1 MGKELYF
8 YILNEISRTMSQKR
22 LFLLD
27 AYALIFRGYYAFI
40 KNPRINSK
48 GMDTSAIMGFMNS
61 LMDVIRR
68 EKPDHLAVA
77 FDKGGSD
84 YRNEMYQEY
93 KAHRDETPEA
103 IKIAIPYIQ
112 NLLRAMHIPIIE
124 KAGFEADDLIGTLAK
139 QAEKEG
145 FQVFMV
151 TPDKDFA
158 QLVSENIFMYKPAR
172 MGNGIEI
179 WGIPEVLEKFEIER
193 PEQVIDFLGM
203 MGDAADNIPGLP
215 GVGEKTAKKFL
226 AEYGSMENLLAN
238 THELKGA
245 IKLKIEANKELGL
258 LSKKLATILLDC
270 PVTFDANDYELS
282 KPDVEKTDD
291 LFQEL
296 EFRQMKT
303 QFDKLFGSGKEY
315 DEIDENGNGT
325 SDEVIQK
332 KPAAK
337 KSNEDQFDLFGFSDA
352 SDETTPTNS
361 YYATLENTE
370 HFYQIIQGD
379 LPVKLLLQNLSNQN
393 SVCFDTETT
402 GIDALNAELVGIAF
416 SFEKGK
422 GFYVPFPEDQEEA
435 QLLIEKFRPFFEN
448 ENIEKIGQNLKY
460 DLKILSRYNIQVKGK
475 LFDTM
480 IAHYLI
486 NPDMRHN
493 MDILSETYLK
503 YAPKSIEDLIGKKGK
518 NQLSMRTV
526 PLEDAKE
533 YAVEDADITFQLK
546 EHFQPIL
553 EKVGTKKLFDEI
565 EIPLVQVLAD
575 METEGIN
582 LDVPFLKNMSIE
594 MQKDIDT
601 FEEQIYET
609 AGEKFNLASPKQL
622 GEVLF
627 DKMKIGGAKQKKTK
641 TGQYATGE
649 EVLSFLADE
658 HQIVR
663 DILEWRQMVKLQST
677 YIDALP
683 NQVDQK
689 TGRVHTDYMQTVAA
703 TGRLSSTNPNLQNIP
718 IRTEKGRLIRKAFIA
733 RDENY
738 TLLAAD
744 YSQIELRIIA
754 AISGEENM
762 IKAFQNHEDIHRS
775 TAAKVFNVP
784 LEEVT
789 KEQRSQAKTVN
800 FGIIYG
806 VSAFGL
812 SNQTNLSRKE
822 SAELIETYYQ
832 TYPKLKAYMAN
843 QVDFAREN
851 GYVETVSG
859 RRRYLKDINSANAI
873 VRGGA
878 ERNAVNA
885 PIQGSAADIIKIA
898 MINIHNK
905 LTSENWQSK
914 MLLQVHDELVF
925 DVHNSELEK
934 IQPMIKYEMENAFK
948 MAVPLDVEIGLGK
961 NWLEAH

>member
-1 MGKELYF
+1 
-8 YILNEISRTMSQKR
+8 MSQQKR

-27 AYALIFRGYYAFI
+27 AYALIFRGYFAFI

-48 GMDTSAIMGFMNS
+48 GMDTSAIMGFMNA
-61 LMDVIRR
+61 LMDVIKR

-77 FDKGGSD
+77 FDNGGSQL
-84 YRNEMYQEY
+84 RNEIYPEY
-93 KAHRDETPEA
+93 KAHRDATPEA
-103 IKIAIPYIQ
+103 IKIALPYIQ
-112 NLLRAMHIPIIE
+112 ELLKAMHIPIIE
-124 KAGFEADDLIGTLAK
+124 VKGYEADDLIGTIAK
-139 QAEKEG
+139 QAEKENY
-145 FQVFMV
+145 QVFMV

-172 MGNGIEI
+172 MGNDIEI
-179 WGIPEVLEKFEIER
+179 WGIPEVLKRFEIER

-226 AEYGSMENLLAN
+226 AEYGSLENLLAN
-238 THELKGA
+238 TDKLKGA
-245 IKLKIEANKELGL
+245 MKEKIEANKEKGI

-270 PVTFDANDYELS
+270 PVVFNAEDFELS
-282 KPDVEKTDD
+282 KPDVEKTND

-296 EFRQMKT
+296 EFRQMKA
-303 QFDKLFGSGKEY
+303 QFDKYFGTGKEY
-315 DEIDENGNGT
+315 DEIDTNGILAPALSKGEGAETGNV
-325 SDEVIQK
+325 VIK
-332 KPAAK
+332 KSPAK
-337 KSNEDQFDLFGFSDA
+337 KSNEDQFDLFGFSDEE
-352 SDETTPTNS
+352 SGEVKS
-361 YYATLENTE
+361 SSHYATLENTA

-379 LPVKLLLQNLSNQN
+379 FAVKLLLQNLLNQT

-402 GIDALNAELVGIAF
+402 GIDALNAELVGM
-416 SFEKGK
+416 SFAWEKGK
-422 GFYVPFPEDQEEA
+422 AFYVPFPENREEA
-435 QLLIEKFRPFFEN
+435 QVLVDKFKPFFES
-448 ENIEKIGQNLKY
+448 ETIEKIGQNIKY
-460 DLKILSRYNIQVKGK
+460 DLKILTNYGIQIKGK

-493 MDILSETYLK
+493 MDVLSETYLK
-503 YAPKSIEDLIGKKGK
+503 YSPKSIEDLIGKKGK
-518 NQLSMRTV
+518 NQKSMREV
-526 PLEDAKE
+526 ALEDIKE
-533 YAVEDADITFQLK
+533 YAAEDADVTFQLK
-546 EHFQPIL
+546 QNFSPIL
-553 EKVGTKKLFDEI
+553 DKAETKKLFDEI
-565 EIPLVQVLAD
+565 EIPLIPVLAA
-575 METEGIN
+575 MELEGIN
-582 LDVPFLKNMSIE
+582 LDVPFLQSMSVE
-594 MQKDIDT
+594 MAAESNALEQK
-601 FEEQIYET
+601 IYET

-622 GEVLF
+622 GDILF
-627 DKMKIGGAKQKKTK
+627 DKLKIGGAKQKKTK

-649 EVLSFLADE
+649 EVLSYLANDNE
-658 HQIVR
+658 IVR

-683 NQVDQK
+683 NQVDKK

-703 TGRLSSTNPNLQNIP
+703 TGRLSSNNPNLQNIP
-718 IRTEKGRLIRKAFIA
+718 IRTERGRQIRKAFIA

-738 TLLAAD
+738 TLVSAD

-754 AISGEENM
+754 ALSGEENM
-762 IKAFQNHEDIHRS
+762 IKAFQNKEDIHRS

-789 KEQRSQAKTVN
+789 KEQRSNAKTVN

-812 SNQTNLSRKE
+812 SNQTSLSRKE
-822 SAELIETYYQ
+822 SAELIDAYYA
-832 TYPKLKAYMAN
+832 TYPKLKSYMAN
-843 QVDFAREN
+843 QVDFAREH
-851 GYVETVSG
+851 GYVQTVSG
-859 RRRYLKDINSANAI
+859 RRRYLKDINSANM
-873 VRGGA
+873 VVKSGA

-898 MINIHNK
+898 MINIHKK
-905 LTSENWQSK
+905 LTSENWKSK

-934 IQPMIKYEMENAFK
+934 IKPLIKHEMENAFILD
-948 MAVPLDVEIGLGK
+948 VPLDVEIGMGK